1 MERSFKKEVG
11 QLRLGAGEMF
21 SGEGILA
28 VTKALLQSGVSYIG
42 GYQGSPISQLLD
54 VMVDASDLLE
64 ELGVHLETPTGEAA
78 AAAMLAASINYPMRG
93 AVTWKSVVGTNV
105 GGIPEL
111 MKDEETG
118 YLVERDNAS
127 DLIDKLTKLIDD
139 EEKARKMGVKG
150 KEFVTKNFNWNKIC
164 SDFLNHLK
172 NHNIC

>member
-1 MERSFKKEVG
+1 ME
-11 QLRLGAGEMF
+11 
-21 SGEGILA
+21 
-28 VTKALLQSGVSYIG
+28 
-42 GYQGSPISQLLD
+42 
-54 VMVDASDLLE
+54 
-64 ELGVHLETPTGEAA
+64 
-78 AAAMLAASINYPMRG
+78 
-93 AVTWKSVVGTNV
+93 KSVVCTNV

-164 SDFLNHLK
+164 NNFLNHLK
-172 NHNIC
+172 NHNVC